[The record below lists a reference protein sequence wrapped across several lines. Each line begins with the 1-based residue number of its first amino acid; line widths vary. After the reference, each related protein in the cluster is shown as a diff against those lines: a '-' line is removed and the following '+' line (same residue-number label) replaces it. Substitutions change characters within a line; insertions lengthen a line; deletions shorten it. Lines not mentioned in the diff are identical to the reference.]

1 MEAIQAV
8 VVRGGLRDQPAR
20 QPCPPLRAVTCHA
33 SMTDGTRVMQACDG
47 QGTHEARPC
56 SVRCMQG
63 PLWDGDTLH
72 VWCAATAQQGGHG
85 WNAGGAK
92 AKSGPPTVACT
103 VTAAARR

>member
-56 SVRCMQG
+56 SACKGRCGMETRCMSGVQ
-63 PLWDGDTLH
+63 PQRNKVAMD
-72 VWCAATAQQGGHG
+72 
-85 WNAGGAK
+85 AGGAK
-92 AKSGPPTVACT
+92 SKSGPPTVACT